1 MWVASSAGRD
11 DTATAR
17 VAGCSVSLDSEMDA
31 TPSGSGSS
39 RTVAAR
45 VHRRPSIAVGYDTRH
60 AGYFDGE
67 WERP

>member
-11 DTATAR
+11 DTAIAR
-17 VAGCSVSLDSEMDA
+17 VGLQRVARFRNGCNSIRFRIVADRRGARSSA
-31 TPSGSGSS
+31 T
-39 RTVAAR
+39 VD
-45 VHRRPSIAVGYDTRH
+45 RRRYDTRH